1 GWRELVNVLLRDL
14 AQEAAADVAGAG
26 PRQAGRE
33 LDGVGRS
40 DRAVLLAPP
49 GDHLPP
55 QPFRGMLPRHEGH
68 VRVYALA
75 LDVVRVADDGGL
87 GNLRVSNEGGLDFGR
102 PEPMAGYID
111 DVVDPAGDPVIA
123 VGIASAAIPGEIFTR
138 IRRKVRLHEAVV
150 VAVDSAHLSGP
161 GIGDAQISR
170 GDALLHPAFSVDN
183 LGLNAEEGPRCRAGL
198 ERGGARQRRD
208 QD

>member
-1 GWRELVNVLLRDL
+1 AGERHR
-14 AQEAAADVAGAG
+14 AA
-26 PRQAGRE
+26 PF
-33 LDGVGRS
+33 
-40 DRAVLLAPP
+40 APP
-49 GDHLPP
+49 GNHPAPRPL
-55 QPFRGMLPRHEGH
+55 RGMPPRHEGH

-138 IRRKVRLHEAVV
+138 IRRKVRLH
-150 VAVDSAHLSGP
+150 
-161 GIGDAQISR
+161 
-170 GDALLHPAFSVDN
+170 
-183 LGLNAEEGPRCRAGL
+183 
-198 ERGGARQRRD
+198 
-208 QD
+208 